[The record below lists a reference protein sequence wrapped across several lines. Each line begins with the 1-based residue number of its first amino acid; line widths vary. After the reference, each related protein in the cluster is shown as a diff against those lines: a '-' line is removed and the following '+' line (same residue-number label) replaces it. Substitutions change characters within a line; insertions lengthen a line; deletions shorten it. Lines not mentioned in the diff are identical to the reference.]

1 MAGSQAQ
8 ASLISSLQLSAHKR
22 AADEYASADRHS
34 RRVRLAKFVIPLV
47 ALLAG
52 VFFAAKIFFRN
63 ELPVDVSTAGVSL
76 SDGRV
81 VMANPK
87 LDGMTGDKRPYK
99 MQAERA
105 FQELKKE
112 GLVELE
118 KITATLPFGKETTA
132 DLTAGA
138 GVFDH
143 GKNLLNLTHSVLLKT
158 NDGMVANLTS
168 AAIDIGQNTLVSNEP
183 VDITAKGSHI
193 TADSMHVSDGG
204 KHLIFDKKVRL
215 NIDPKQ
221 FNKSAGDD
229 ATQTPN

>member
-1 MAGSQAQ
+1 M
-8 ASLISSLQLSAHKR
+8 QLSAHKR
-22 AADEYASADRHS
+22 AADEFAAADRHS

-52 VFFAAKIFFRN
+52 GFFAAKTFFRS
-63 ELPVDVSTAGVSL
+63 ELPVDISTSGVSL

-105 FQELKKE
+105 FQEVKKD

-118 KITATLPFGKETTA
+118 KITATLPFGKNTTA
-132 DLTAGA
+132 DLTAG
-138 GVFDH
+138 GGMFDH
-143 GKNLLNLTHSVLLKT
+143 AKNTLDLNKSVTLTTS
-158 NDGMVANLTS
+158 DGMVAKLAS
-168 AAIDIGQNTLVSNEP
+168 AAINIGQSTLISDEP

-193 TADSMHVSDGG
+193 TADSLQVFDGG

-215 NIDPKQ
+215 SIDPKQ
-221 FNKSAGDD
+221 LNKSAGSA

>member
-1 MAGSQAQ
+1 MAESQAQ
-8 ASLISSLQLSAHKR
+8 ASRTSSLQLSAHKR
-22 AADEYASADRHS
+22 AADEFASADRHS
-34 RRVRLAKFVIPLV
+34 RRVRLAKFVIPLL

-52 VFFAAKIFFRN
+52 GFFAAKTFFRA
-63 ELPVDVSTAGVSL
+63 EVPVDVSAAGVSL

-105 FQELKKE
+105 FQEVKKD

-138 GVFDH
+138 GIFDH
-143 GKNLLNLTHSVLLKT
+143 SKNLLDLSHSVLLKT
-158 NDGMVANLTS
+158 SDGMVARLTS
-168 AAIDIGQNTLVSNEP
+168 AAIDIGHNTLVSNEP

-193 TADSMHVSDGG
+193 TAESLRVSDGG

-215 NIDPKQ
+215 SIDPKQ
-221 FNKSAGDD
+221 FNKSAGDA
-229 ATQTPN
+229 ATQTLD